1 MLKFTGFIDLTDK
14 DRHTSSI
21 VLKQHVH
28 MEQLDYFASSL
39 RYNELIACA
48 CFYPT
53 FFLTLCVIRLWC
65 MKTTDTISRLFISP

>member
-21 VLKQHVH
+21 VLKQRVH

-39 RYNELIACA
+39 RYNELIVCA

-53 FFLTLCVIRLWC
+53 FFFNPFCHSAMVHENNRYFQ
-65 MKTTDTISRLFISP
+65 SFISP